1 MLRFD
6 PRRVFGL
13 RGIKKE
19 LTFLMNNGIGRS
31 TASNLLNFNV
41 TYVKIAHLEKL
52 CLLLR
57 CTPNDLFGW
66 KPPKDAVIDEAHPL
80 GRLKRGPDPKNIT
93 DMVSDLPLEKLEQI
107 EGLLNQLRDEQ
118 SVNEK

>member
-1 MLRFD
+1 MLKFD

-13 RGIKKE
+13 RGIRKD
-19 LTFLMNNGIGRS
+19 LTFLMKNGVGRS

-41 TYVKIAHLEKL
+41 AYVKIEHLEKL

-66 KPPKDAVIDEAHPL
+66 KPPKDAVIDDAHPL
-80 GRLKRGPDPKNIT
+80 MSLKRGPNPKDLA
-93 DMVSDLPLEKLEQI
+93 DMVSDIPLEKLEQI
-107 EGLLNQLRDEQ
+107 EGLLNQLRDG
-118 SVNEK
+118 